1 VEQGVKAMVEQV
13 EKAITGEH
21 CCMGASTPGAVH
33 SIEAVAQHMV
43 EMTGWSDGND
53 TEVQRTKEEV

>member
-1 VEQGVKAMVEQV
+1 MKEIKLG
-13 EKAITGEH
+13 H

-33 SIEAVAQHMV
+33 STEVATKHVV
-43 EMTGWSDGND
+43 EMISWSTGND